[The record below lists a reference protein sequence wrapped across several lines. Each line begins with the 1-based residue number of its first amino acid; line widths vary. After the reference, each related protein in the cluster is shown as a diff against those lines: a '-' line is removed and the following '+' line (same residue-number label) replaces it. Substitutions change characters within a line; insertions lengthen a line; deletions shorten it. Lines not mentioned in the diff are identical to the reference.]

1 MKFQKKNIPNLL
13 TIFRILLFPI
23 VVFFIFFKINE
34 LNIEY
39 SIDNYNIFIPT
50 NIWIAG
56 MLFIIASLTDAIDG
70 YLARRY
76 NWTSLFGK
84 IWDPVAD
91 KILVN
96 SVLISFSVLGYI
108 PFYLTIIMICRDII
122 VDAYRLVAIGNNV
135 DVSANIYGKLKTIFQ
150 MIGLIFIFFIF
161 ANKENNTLLG
171 IFNTN
176 WQYYV
181 LQNLMIFVAATL
193 SIVSGIIYIFK
204 FNQANKNI
212 QKNENIK

>member
-1 MKFQKKNIPNLL
+1 MKFQKRNIPNLL

-23 VVFFIFFKINE
+23 VVFFIFFKIDE

-39 SIDNYNIFIPT
+39 DIEQYNIFIPT

-56 MLFIIASLTDAIDG
+56 ILFVIASLTDAIDG
-70 YLARRY
+70 YLARKY

-96 SVLISFSVLGYI
+96 SVLISFSILGYI

-122 VDAYRLVAIGNNV
+122 VDAYRLIAIGNNI
-135 DVSANIYGKLKTIFQ
+135 DVSANIFGKLKTIFQ
-150 MIGLIFIFFIF
+150 MIGLIIIFFIF
-161 ANKENNTLLG
+161 ANKESNTLLG

-181 LQNLMIFVAATL
+181 LQNLMIFVATIL
-193 SIVSGIIYIFK
+193 SVISGIIYIVK
-204 FNQANKNI
+204 FNQVNKNI
-212 QKNENIK
+212 YKDENTK

>member
-212 QKNENIK
+212 QKNENTK